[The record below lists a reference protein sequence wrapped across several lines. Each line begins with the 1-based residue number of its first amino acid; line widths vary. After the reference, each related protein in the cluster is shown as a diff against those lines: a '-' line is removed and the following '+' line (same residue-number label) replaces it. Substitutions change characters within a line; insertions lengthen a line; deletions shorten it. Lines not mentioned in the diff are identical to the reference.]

1 MVWKDSTTDQ
11 WCCVL
16 DKCPH
21 RGAPLSEGKVW
32 ADGSLHCSYHGW
44 RFNGQSG
51 QCIAI
56 PQADSAE
63 AEVKACQNP
72 RSCAIPRPIKVAQ
85 GKLFIWG
92 GSTTIANPHSIPLPL
107 DSLWAQVEEDTPNNT
122 NNLKPSMFSSRD
134 LMYDYSTLVE
144 NVLDPSHVPFSH
156 HKVQGSRDRVK
167 HGMYSLKRDA
177 SLALTN
183 NPLEIAANQGGFM
196 GSENIGSL
204 SFIPPSTCH
213 YVVKKPT
220 GEWFSFVVYC
230 VPTTPGRSRLIT
242 HQISNF
248 KKLPLPLK
256 IFSLLPRWLDHTLI
270 RNKVLDGDSVLL
282 HEQEHLMADQARKNG
297 DIDSKGWK
305 KEFHMPFQADVMV
318 AAFRNWLDSVNSG
331 PWGPLHLVHGHEQ
344 SRLSGSKE
352 EILER
357 FYSHT
362 QQCSNC
368 RNAFKAVEMWLCV
381 LKVVAAAGWIGS
393 LWGGLNAVAGS
404 SGGFH
409 GMVGLIVGVVATFG
423 VKMLSSLR
431 QQMIFVDYV
440 HADI

>member
-1 MVWKDSTTDQ
+1 METPTT
-11 WCCVL
+11 
-16 DKCPH
+16 
-21 RGAPLSEGKVW
+21 
-32 ADGSLHCSYHGW
+32 
-44 RFNGQSG
+44 
-51 QCIAI
+51 
-56 PQADSAE
+56 
-63 AEVKACQNP
+63 NP
-72 RSCAIPRPIKVAQ
+72 
-85 GKLFIWG
+85 
-92 GSTTIANPHSIPLPL
+92 TTH
-107 DSLWAQVEEDTPNNT
+107 
-122 NNLKPSMFSSRD
+122 LKPSMFSSRD

-167 HGMYSLKRDA
+167 HGMYSLKRD
-177 SLALTN
+177 SSVALTN

-242 HQISNF
+242 HQITNF

-256 IFSLLPRWLDHTLI
+256 IFSLLPRWLDHVLI

-282 HEQEHLMADQARKNG
+282 HEQEHLMTDQARANG
-297 DIDSKGWK
+297 EVDSKGWK

-318 AAFRNWLDSVNSG
+318 TAFRNWLDSVNSG
-331 PWGPLHLVHGHEQ
+331 PWGRPLHLVPGHAQ
-344 SRLSGSKE
+344 ARLSGSKE

-357 FYSHT
+357 FHSHT
-362 QQCSNC
+362 QQCISC
-368 RNAFKAVEMWLCV
+368 RKAFKAVEMWLGV
-381 LKVVAAAGWIGS
+381 LKVVAAAGWVGC
-393 LWGGLNAVAGS
+393 LWGGLNGMAG
-404 SGGFH
+404 G
-409 GMVGLIVGVVATFG
+409 GMVVWGVIVGVVATLG